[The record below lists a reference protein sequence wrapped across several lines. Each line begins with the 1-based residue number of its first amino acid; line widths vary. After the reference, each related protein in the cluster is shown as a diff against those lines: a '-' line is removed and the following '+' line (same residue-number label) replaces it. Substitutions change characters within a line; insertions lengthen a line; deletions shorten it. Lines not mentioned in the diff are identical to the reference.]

1 MGRVGSELGER
12 VSVGLWNREADKESR
27 SVRVRDARV
36 NIILYV
42 SLQLYHQDI

>member
-1 MGRVGSELGER
+1 MGSELREK

-42 SLQLYHQDI
+42 LLQLYY